1 MLNESQTKAIA
12 SCLKTI
18 SCKHK
23 CGIELI
29 WGPPGTGKT
38 MTVGILL
45 FQLLRNQ
52 CRTVACAPTNTAIMQ
67 LATKFLALVKQMHEK
82 KLQEC
87 FNPFTGWRHCFA
99 SMTDFLE
106 DCILQFQDVDNDD
119 MSFLKF
125 VQTRFKV
132 IASSLRDCISIFC
145 THVSRSVLKYNF
157 ENMSCLMSLIDSFQ
171 SLLFE
176 NWVESEELER
186 NASLFFCTVSGS
198 FKLYSK
204 SLEPL
209 KALVI
214 DEAAQLKECEC
225 VIPMQLA
232 DIKHAILI
240 GDECQL
246 PAMVESNVRKFRP
259 FI

>member
-1 MLNESQTKAIA
+1 MDYRVE
-12 SCLKTI
+12 
-18 SCKHK
+18 
-23 CGIELI
+23 
-29 WGPPGTGKT
+29 
-38 MTVGILL
+38 
-45 FQLLRNQ
+45 R
-52 CRTVACAPTNTAIMQ
+52 
-67 LATKFLALVKQMHEK
+67 
-82 KLQEC
+82 LQEC

-186 NASLFFCTVSGS
+186 VFSSDLYACGGSLFNKYEELLMTKNDCIVV
-198 FKLYSK
+198 LK
-204 SLEPL
+204 SVQQSMDLLGLPQTTNKRTICEFL
-209 KALVI
+209 FS
-214 DEAAQLKECEC
+214 EC
-225 VIPMQLA
+225 
-232 DIKHAILI
+232 
-240 GDECQL
+240 
-246 PAMVESNVRKFRP
+246 
-259 FI
+259 FIVLLHGFGFV